1 MTAWTLFWL
10 VCAGVVLFGGVYL
23 VESESRH
30 FKSAARPK
38 QGFALRQG
46 LIVESGQV
54 PSDEPMPNDR
64 DVHHTEVIT
73 STSDETDDD
82 RLRELMGIA
91 LTTPTPEAILE
102 FSAFASRLHRLGPY
116 NIYMVFAQRPGAR
129 AIASRADWKK
139 AGQTV
144 RPDALPIL
152 ILRPKGPIMQVFELE
167 DTLPQRDKDPRQ
179 DAFAAVGEFQAKTLA
194 ATIKSLASSPKRNL
208 KVEIALED
216 LGSNRAGQISKQPSL
231 PLSPKEELQGE
242 PDLQALTRGVSPG
255 HWRVKL
261 NRRLTDAEKF
271 ATLLHELGHL
281 FCGHVGAFDPR
292 NQKGD
297 EYGWPDRSRLPYCA
311 KEVEAELVSWH
322 ICERW
327 GLTTG
332 SALYLRPHMERAEA
346 DMRQVDL
353 DRVIRAIA
361 KIEQFVPRRPT
372 PLRLPSAERA

>member
-1 MTAWTLFWL
+1 MTDETIFYM
-10 VCAGVVLFGGVYL
+10 VCAGVVLFGGFLL
-23 VESESRH
+23 VEWEHRSPKPAE
-30 FKSAARPK
+30 RPK
-38 QGFALRQG
+38 QNVTLPQG
-46 LIVESGQV
+46 LIGEGGQV
-54 PSDEPMPNDR
+54 PSDEARPIYNDVR
-64 DVHHTEVIT
+64 QSEANT
-73 STSDETDDD
+73 STRDATDKD
-82 RLRELMGIA
+82 RLRKLMGIA
-91 LTTPTPEAILE
+91 LTTPTPEAIIE

-167 DTLPQRDKDPRQ
+167 DTLPRREKDPRQ
-179 DAFAAVGEFQAKTLA
+179 DPFGAVGEFQAKTLA
-194 ATIKSLASSPKRNL
+194 ATIKSLATSPKRNL

-216 LGSNRAGQISKQPSL
+216 LGSNRAGQISKQPTL
-231 PLSPKEELQGE
+231 PLSPDEELQGE
-242 PDLQALTRGVSPG
+242 PDLQALTRGASPG

-332 SALYLRPHMERAEA
+332 SALYLRPYMEHAKA
-346 DMRQVDL
+346 DIRQVDL

-361 KIEQFVPRRPT
+361 KIEQFIPRRSAPF
-372 PLRLPSAERA
+372 RLPSAPRA